1 MRTPCGM
8 TRHFAFA
15 RAPLVVIA
23 AGGCVSLGS
32 PGGPTVPPSVSPV
45 LQSWRNAG
53 LSCGEP
59 HLGMPEDK
67 PQWVCQGSF
76 RGVAAS
82 VVVMGDDAGVMD
94 MEAQVAPDTNPTTA
108 VGVFDDLMA
117 ATPAFPDQMPAIR
130 QWIGDW
136 SGASGTLS
144 TEIQS
149 ARVTIDSNAT
159 WITLSVSRDPL
170 TVQPSN

>member
-1 MRTPCGM
+1 
-8 TRHFAFA
+8 
-15 RAPLVVIA
+15 
-23 AGGCVSLGS
+23 
-32 PGGPTVPPSVSPV
+32 
-45 LQSWRNAG
+45 
-53 LSCGEP
+53 
-59 HLGMPEDK
+59 
-67 PQWVCQGSF
+67 
-76 RGVAAS
+76 
-82 VVVMGDDAGVMD
+82 MGDDAGVMD

-117 ATPAFPDQMPAIR
+117 ATPAFPDQMPAVR

-136 SGASGTLS
+136 SGAGGTLS
-144 TEIQS
+144 TEIQN